1 MLTHFGVIAI
11 VAAFLIVYK
20 PVRYIYL
27 LPLSSIFLAASVL
40 NFRMG
45 DNDYGIIPYYF
56 VGIFFA
62 LRVCSDLLQTKSP
75 SIPKDML
82 LWLAFLFYAS
92 FITLLGPLIFSGLP
106 VFDPRAGIDLGVYQK
121 SELKLSTNNMSQ
133 FVYLIFNIFLL
144 FCFVV
149 WYRTRTSSEKGK
161 VKERLIGGF
170 SMAGFLNVLA
180 IFLQQLGH
188 FPYELTHNHPA
199 YSILIDDSVDVL
211 RRSPG
216 LFTEPSYAGG
226 FLVAY
231 AAYLGYL
238 LIFEFR
244 PLGLFIFAMTILA
257 ILFTTST
264 TGYLVLAL
272 LGLNLFIWL
281 IIRFIR
287 RPRIFLGIGIL
298 LVFTSLILTSLA
310 LTSSPMQ
317 IVIEKVV
324 LRKAET
330 SSFENRTSS
339 DIHALWLLGQSYG
352 MGVGLGS
359 NRPSSFL
366 FYMLGN
372 VGVLGSFLF
381 FGALA
386 LTVTKAWFNSQ
397 RAAQSKGMILSL
409 FYLII
414 AKILALPDFFSP
426 DMWVL
431 ILITSA
437 ITHRKDNVDL

>member
-1 MLTHFGVIAI
+1 M
-11 VAAFLIVYK
+11 
-20 PVRYIYL
+20 
-27 LPLSSIFLAASVL
+27 
-40 NFRMG
+40 
-45 DNDYGIIPYYF
+45 
-56 VGIFFA
+56 
-62 LRVCSDLLQTKSP
+62 
-75 SIPKDML
+75 
-82 LWLAFLFYAS
+82 
-92 FITLLGPLIFSGLP
+92 
-106 VFDPRAGIDLGVYQK
+106 
-121 SELKLSTNNMSQ
+121 
-133 FVYLIFNIFLL
+133 
-144 FCFVV
+144 
-149 WYRTRTSSEKGK
+149 
-161 VKERLIGGF
+161 
-170 SMAGFLNVLA
+170 
-180 IFLQQLGH
+180 
-188 FPYELTHNHPA
+188 
-199 YSILIDDSVDVL
+199 
-211 RRSPG
+211 
-216 LFTEPSYAGG
+216 
-226 FLVAY
+226 AY

-339 DIHALWLLGQSYG
+339 DTHALWLLEQSYG

-386 LTVTKAWFNSQ
+386 LTVAKSWFNSQ
-397 RAAQSKGMILSL
+397 RAAQSKGVILSL

-437 ITHRKDNVDL
+437 ITYCKDNVDSLKRGQYAWV